1 MSEETAPEEVA
12 TATVENAE
20 PQGEDSADWKAES
33 RKWEAR
39 AKADYDAANKWRE
52 FEVSQKSEYEK
63 LADELSKYKG
73 EAAEANAKAIR
84 YEVAQAKGIPSEAIE
99 LITGNDRESI
109 EASSD
114 KLAALIAAQSK
125 PNTPRPDMNQGK
137 VSATS
142 ASAADQFAAALA
154 DIL

>member
-1 MSEETAPEEVA
+1 MSEETAPVEEA
-12 TATVENAE
+12 TATVDEAA
-20 PQGEDSADWKAES
+20 PHGEETADWKAES

-39 AKADYDAANKWRE
+39 AKADFEAANKWRE

-84 YEVAQAKGIPSEAIE
+84 YEVAQAKGIPVEAIE

-109 EASSD
+109 ESSSD

-125 PNTPRPDMNQGK
+125 STTPRPDLNQGK
-137 VSATS
+137 ASATS
-142 ASAADQFAAALA
+142 ASPADQFAAALA
-154 DIL
+154 DLI